1 MTHQNIITG
10 MSLMAE
16 TITKHIGEMMYQNTI
31 RGMSLMVETITIV
44 EGIGTM
50 REVRI

>member
-1 MTHQNIITG
+1 
-10 MSLMAE
+10 MAE

-31 RGMSLMVETITIV
+31 RGMSLMVETVTIV